1 MRAAVTQGLGSVL
14 LEDRPGP
21 GGPAAGETVVRVE
34 AVGICGS
41 DLHLLHG
48 DLGATHEGLL
58 PRVQGHEFSAVVEVA
73 DPAGG
78 GPAAGSRVAVWPVL
92 ACGECRPCRD
102 GRVNVCRRLALI
114 GVHRDGALQELLT
127 VPTASAVPTPTL
139 TAAQAALV
147 EPVSIGVHAAARARV
162 APGETVVVFG
172 AGPIGVATAL
182 AARDR
187 GGDVLVVDPVE
198 SRRELLGR
206 AGFAVVW
213 AEGDGLAEAV
223 AAHGGP
229 DGPDVVADTTGRAA
243 LLPTVLGLAGHGGR
257 VAVVGLTS
265 ATAPTSPGPIAFKEL
280 DVLGVSCCVRDE
292 FAAAADLV
300 ARHTALADSLVSHVF
315 ALDEVAGALQLL
327 DERPTEA
334 FKVLVDVS
342 GGTPLPP
349 GPTAGDPTTGAAR

>member
-14 LEDRPGP
+14 VEDRPGP
-21 GGPAAGETVVRVE
+21 GAPAAGQTVVRVQ

-48 DLGATHEGLL
+48 DLGAGHEGLL

-78 GPAAGSRVAVWPVL
+78 PAAGTRVAVWPVL
-92 ACGECRPCRD
+92 ACGDCRPCRD

-127 VPTASAVPTPTL
+127 VPTASVVATPTL

-198 SRRELLGR
+198 ARRELLGR
-206 AGFAVVW
+206 AGFPVVW
-213 AEGDGLAEAV
+213 AEGAELAEAV

-243 LLPTVLGLAGHGGR
+243 LFPTVLDLAGHGGR
-257 VAVVGLTS
+257 VVVVGLTA
-265 ATAPTSPGPIAFKEL
+265 ATAPTGPGPVAFKEL

-292 FAAAADLV
+292 FAAAAGLV

-315 ALDEVAGALQLL
+315 GLGEVARALQLL

-342 GGTPLPP
+342 GDT
-349 GPTAGDPTTGAAR
+349 R

>member
-1 MRAAVTQGLGSVL
+1 MRAAVTQGLGAVL

-21 GGPAAGETVVRVE
+21 GAPAPGQTVVRVE

-48 DLGATHEGLL
+48 DLGAAHDDLL

-78 GPAAGSRVAVWPVL
+78 GPAAGTRVAVWPVL

-127 VPTASAVPTPTL
+127 VPTASVVATPTL
-139 TAAQAALV
+139 TSVQTAVV
-147 EPVSIGVHAAARARV
+147 EPMSIGVHAAVRARV

-172 AGPIGVATAL
+172 AGPIGVASAL

-187 GGDVLVVDPVE
+187 GGEVLVVDPVGA
-198 SRRELLGR
+198 RRDLLGR
-206 AGFAVVW
+206 AGFAVCW
-213 AEGDGLAEAV
+213 AEGGDLAAAV

-229 DGPDVVADTTGRAA
+229 DGPDVVIDTTGRAA
-243 LLPTVLGLAGHGGR
+243 LLPTVLEVAGHGGR
-257 VAVVGLTS
+257 VAVVGLTV
-265 ATAPTSPGPIAFKEL
+265 ATAPTSPGPIPFKEL
-280 DVLGVSCCVRDE
+280 DVLGVSCCLHEE

-300 ARHTALADSLVSHVF
+300 ARHPGLADSMVSHVF
-315 ALDEVAGALQLL
+315 PLDEVAGALQLL

-342 GGTPLPP
+342 GDTRLPTPRGT
-349 GPTAGDPTTGAAR
+349 R

>member
-1 MRAAVTQGLGSVL
+1 MRAAVTQGVGAVL

-21 GGPAAGETVVRVE
+21 GAPEAGQTVVRVQ

-73 DPAGG
+73 DPAGD
-78 GPAAGSRVAVWPVL
+78 GPAEGTRVAVWPVL
-92 ACGECRPCRD
+92 ACGECRPCRA

-127 VPTASAVPTPTL
+127 VPTGSVVATPRL
-139 TAAQAALV
+139 TSVQAALV

-162 APGETVVVFG
+162 APGDTVVVFG
-172 AGPIGVATAL
+172 AGPIGVASAL

-187 GGDVLVVDPVE
+187 GGQVLVVDPVGA
-198 SRRELLGR
+198 RRELLAR
-206 AGFAVVW
+206 AGFPVCW
-213 AEGDGLAEAV
+213 AEDVELAV
-223 AAHGGP
+223 QVGAHSGP
-229 DGPDVVADTTGRAA
+229 DGPDVVLDTTGRAA
-243 LLPTVLGLAGHGGR
+243 LLPTVLDIAGHGGR

-265 ATAPTSPGPIAFKEL
+265 ATAPTSPGPIPFKEL
-280 DVLGVSCCVRDE
+280 DVLGVSCCLPEE

-300 ARHTALADSLVSHVF
+300 ARHPELVDSLVSHVF
-315 ALDEVAGALQLL
+315 ALDEVAGALRLL

-342 GGTPLPP
+342 GDTRL
-349 GPTAGDPTTGAAR
+349 PTATGGDR

>member
-1 MRAAVTQGLGSVL
+1 MRAAVTQGLGAVL

-21 GGPAAGETVVRVE
+21 GAPGAGETVVRVE

-78 GPAAGSRVAVWPVL
+78 PAEGTRVAVWPVL

-127 VPTASAVPTPTL
+127 VPTASVVATPSL
-139 TAAQAALV
+139 TSAQTALV
-147 EPVSIGVHAAARARV
+147 EPVSIGVHAAARGRI

-172 AGPIGVATAL
+172 AGPIGVASAL

-187 GGDVLVVDPVE
+187 GGDVLVVDPVAG
-198 SRRELLGR
+198 RRDLLGR
-206 AGFAVVW
+206 AGFAVCW
-213 AEGDGLAEAV
+213 AEGAELTAAV

-229 DGPDVVADTTGRAA
+229 DGPDVVLDTTGRAA
-243 LLPTVLGLAGHGGR
+243 LLPTVLEVAGHGGR

-265 ATAPTSPGPIAFKEL
+265 ATAPTSPGPIPFKEL
-280 DVLGVSCCVRDE
+280 DVLGVSCCLREE

-300 ARHTALADSLVSHVF
+300 ARHPALVDSLVSHVF
-315 ALDEVAGALQLL
+315 PLDEVAGALRLL

-342 GGTPLPP
+342 GDTRLPTDP
-349 GPTAGDPTTGAAR
+349 GDPS

>member
-1 MRAAVTQGLGSVL
+1 MRAAVTQGLGAVL

-21 GGPAAGETVVRVE
+21 GAPAAGQTALRVE

-73 DPAGG
+73 DPSGG
-78 GPAAGSRVAVWPVL
+78 GPVAGTRVAVWPVL

-102 GRVNVCRRLALI
+102 GRVNVCRDLALI

-127 VPTASAVPTPTL
+127 VPTASVVPTPSL
-139 TAAQAALV
+139 TSAQAAVV
-147 EPVSIGVHAAARARV
+147 EPRSIGVHAAVRARIG
-162 APGETVVVFG
+162 PGERVVVFG
-172 AGPIGVATAL
+172 AGPIGVASAL

-187 GGDVLVVDPVE
+187 GGEVLVVDPVE
-198 SRRELLGR
+198 ARRELLAR
-206 AGFAVVW
+206 AGFAVCW
-213 AEGDGLAEAV
+213 AEGAELTRAV
-223 AAHGGP
+223 ADHSGP
-229 DGPDVVADTTGRAA
+229 DGPDVVVDTTGRAA
-243 LLPTVLGLAGHGGR
+243 LLPTVLDVAGHGGR

-265 ATAPTSPGPIAFKEL
+265 ATAPTSPGPIPFKEL
-280 DVLGVSCCVRDE
+280 DVLGVSCCLREE

-300 ARHTALADSLVSHVF
+300 ARHTALADSMVSHVF
-315 ALDEVAGALQLL
+315 GLDEVAAALQLL

-342 GGTPLPP
+342 GDTRLP
-349 GPTAGDPTTGAAR
+349 TDQERATR

>member
-1 MRAAVTQGLGSVL
+1 MRAAVTQGLGAVL

-21 GGPAAGETVVRVE
+21 GAPGAGQTVVRVE

-48 DLGATHEGLL
+48 DLGATHEDLL

-78 GPAAGSRVAVWPVL
+78 APAVGARVAVWPVL
-92 ACGECRPCRD
+92 ACGECRPCRA

-127 VPTASAVPTPTL
+127 VPTASIVATPTL
-139 TAAQAALV
+139 SSVQTALV
-147 EPVSIGVHAAARARV
+147 EPVSIGVHAATRARIV
-162 APGETVVVFG
+162 PGDSVVVFG
-172 AGPIGVATAL
+172 AGPIGVAAAL

-187 GGDVLVVDPVE
+187 GGDVLVVDPVDG
-198 SRRELLGR
+198 RRALLAR
-206 AGFAVVW
+206 AGFAVTW
-213 AEGDGLAEAV
+213 AEDAELTAQV
-223 AAHGGP
+223 TAHSGP
-229 DGPDVVADTTGRAA
+229 DGPDVVVDTTGRAA
-243 LLPTVLGLAGHGGR
+243 LLPTVLDLAGHGGR

-265 ATAPTSPGPIAFKEL
+265 ATAPTSPGPIPFKEL
-280 DVLGVSCCVRDE
+280 DVLGVSCCLREE

-300 ARHTALADSLVSHVF
+300 ARHPEVADSMVSHVF
-315 ALDEVAGALQLL
+315 GLDEVAGALQLL

-342 GGTPLPP
+342 GDTRLPP
-349 GPTAGDPTTGAAR
+349 GPGATR